1 MSNGFMETIGIAA
14 GVCTALSLLPQL
26 IKLIRYKKAE
36 DISLVYL
43 ITLFCGLVL
52 WIVYGFLRKDLPIIF
67 TNIVSMI
74 LNILI
79 IILGIKYKKNP
90 GH

>member
-1 MSNGFMETIGIAA
+1 MSNGLLSTIGIAA

-26 IKLIRYKKAE
+26 IKIIRYKKAD
-36 DISLVYL
+36 DISLAYL
-43 ITLFCGLVL
+43 ITLFCGLAL
-52 WIVYGFLRKDLPIIF
+52 WIVYGFLREDPPIIF

-79 IILGIKYKKNP
+79 IILGVKYKKNP
-90 GH
+90 GQ

>member
-1 MSNGFMETIGIAA
+1 MSNGLMETIGIAA

-43 ITLFCGLVL
+43 VTLFCGLAL
-52 WIVYGFLRKDLPIIF
+52 WIAYGFLREDLPIIL
-67 TNIVSMI
+67 TNIASMI
-74 LNILI
+74 LNVPI